1 MSAGNPW
8 LLLDACCALNLYATD
23 RMEEILG
30 VVPHPCAIAQKVE
43 EESLFVLR
51 GGQGPDASDKVPVD
65 FAPLYAS
72 GVLTVLTLE
81 AAELV
86 DYVNFAAEMDD
97 GEAMTCAIALHR
109 GGAVATDDRKARRVL
124 TRDAPH
130 LRLLST
136 LDLVHDW
143 AFQQQIA
150 SVALRTVLMNIR
162 DRATYIPAH
171 SHALRAWWD
180 ISI

>member
-1 MSAGNPW
+1 
-8 LLLDACCALNLYATD
+8 
-23 RMEEILG
+23 
-30 VVPHPCAIAQKVE
+30 
-43 EESLFVLR
+43 
-51 GGQGPDASDKVPVD
+51 VD

-81 AAELV
+81 TTELG
-86 DYVNFAAEMDD
+86 DYINFAAEMDD
-97 GEAMTCAIALHR
+97 GEAMTCAIAGHR

-124 TRDAPH
+124 TQDAPH

-150 SVALRTVLMNIR
+150 SAALRRALMNIR
-162 DRATYIPAH
+162 DRATYIPAR